1 MPTHKKPKG
10 YHRPENKQALRIY
23 MDARNASLVEYNS
36 GLQQLREVYFE
47 LKQVSTNSDY
57 RNRLWVNYCRWKNGL
72 KKQRTAKLKAA
83 DATWLLMTGERA

>member
-23 MDARNASLVEYNS
+23 MDARNAAVVEYNS

-47 LKQVSTNSDY
+47 LKKECANNDH
-57 RNRLWVNYCRWKNGL
+57 NNALWVRYCRWKKAL
-72 KKQRTAKLKAA
+72 RERMRTKMKAS